1 MNLKKFS
8 DDEQAKVQIA
18 NILENKGNSENA
30 DKERMTALNKL
41 CDVFSTITVEQLQD
55 VADINYFNAMKKIV
69 SGDNNE
75 EINVALMIL
84 RKATLLIGDM
94 VGEKYVKIN
103 NAYIKS
109 ELLAA
114 LISLYSHV
122 SPNSKEC
129 LMFIIAGKGGITSS
143 KQEIFKEIVPYFVN
157 IIKKSAKRSL
167 QEGALNDDELLE
179 LEEAIFVFRVLAKSD
194 CMLFY

>member
-94 VGEKYVKIN
+94 VGEKVLFIFLKSNICILYFFHFK
-103 NAYIKS
+103 YIF
-109 ELLAA
+109 
-114 LISLYSHV
+114 H
-122 SPNSKEC
+122 
-129 LMFIIAGKGGITSS
+129 
-143 KQEIFKEIVPYFVN
+143 
-157 IIKKSAKRSL
+157 
-167 QEGALNDDELLE
+167 
-179 LEEAIFVFRVLAKSD
+179 
-194 CMLFY
+194 